1 MGWLTDHLL
10 LWWLAVLLLIQ
21 KAPLHQLPFHLVL
34 WRPEKDTHSMTGGV
48 DTWPFLLR

>member
-21 KAPLHQLPFHLVL
+21 KAPSTSSPF
-34 WRPEKDTHSMTGGV
+34 
-48 DTWPFLLR
+48 TWYFGDPKRTPTP